1 MTQNE
6 LSREIEDGST
16 ADEDLELQRFQTE
29 KGVKSRINKMN
40 QKQIEKQKY
49 IWNLRKRNA
58 TDYR

>member
-49 IWNLRKRNA
+49 VWNLRKRDA

>member
-6 LSREIEDGST
+6 LSREIEDGGT

-49 IWNLRKRNA
+49 VWNLRKRNA
-58 TDYR
+58 TDCR

>member
-29 KGVKSRINKMN
+29 EVVKSRINKMN

-49 IWNLRKRNA
+49 VWNLRKRNA

>member
-6 LSREIEDGST
+6 LSREIEDGSM

-49 IWNLRKRNA
+49 VWNLRKRNA

>member
-29 KGVKSRINKMN
+29 KVVKSRINKMN

-49 IWNLRKRNA
+49 VWNLRKRNA

>member
-6 LSREIEDGST
+6 LSKEIEDGST

-49 IWNLRKRNA
+49 VWNLRKRNA

>member
-49 IWNLRKRNA
+49 VRNLRKRNA
-58 TDYR
+58 TDCR

>member
-49 IWNLRKRNA
+49 VWNLRKRNA

>member
-49 IWNLRKRNA
+49 VWNLRKRNA
-58 TDYR
+58 TDCR

>member
-29 KGVKSRINKMN
+29 KVVKSRINKMN

-49 IWNLRKRNA
+49 VWNLRKRNA
-58 TDYR
+58 TDCR

>member
-29 KGVKSRINKMN
+29 KGGKSRINKMN

-49 IWNLRKRNA
+49 VWNLRKRNA